1 MTEESPCVPC
11 PLNSDTEEAGLL
23 VCTCD
28 FGYYRLSEE
37 TQHDDCTSQ
46 SMNHYND
53 KLKLLKYYYCSESPS
68 APLDLTIS
76 NLTNTS
82 VVISWLPSLHD
93 GGRNRSEIYYDI
105 TYLGIIL

>member
-46 SMNHYND
+46 SMNHYN
-53 KLKLLKYYYCSESPS
+53 KILLLLLLLRVS
-68 APLDLTIS
+68 IS
-76 NLTNTS
+76 SSGSDHL
-82 VVISWLPSLHD
+82 
-93 GGRNRSEIYYDI
+93 
-105 TYLGIIL
+105 